1 LLVQAYVLFLHYN
14 SDTKKYKIMET
25 AIHRKQ
31 TSFRLRTDVLDI
43 LRAKAEQANRTL
55 NNYVESLLIKD
66 AYSDEPNEVTKK
78 VIKEASKG
86 KKDPKDVFDNVES
99 MMKSLMEK

>member
-1 LLVQAYVLFLHYN
+1 MQHN
-14 SDTKKYKIMET
+14 SDTINNKIMET

-43 LRAKAEQANRTL
+43 LKTKAEHENRTL
-55 NNYVESLLIKD
+55 NNYVENILIKD

-78 VIKEASKG
+78 AISEALTGKRDSK
-86 KKDPKDVFDNVES
+86 DIFDNVDDL
-99 MMKSLMEK
+99 MNSLTKI

>member
-1 LLVQAYVLFLHYN
+1 
-14 SDTKKYKIMET
+14 MET

-31 TSFRLRTDVLDI
+31 TSFRLRTDVLEI
-43 LRAKAEQANRTL
+43 LRKKAEQANRTL

-66 AYSDEPNEVTKK
+66 AYADEPNEVTKK
-78 VIKEASKG
+78 AIKEAMKG

-99 MMKSLMEK
+99 MMKVLMKE